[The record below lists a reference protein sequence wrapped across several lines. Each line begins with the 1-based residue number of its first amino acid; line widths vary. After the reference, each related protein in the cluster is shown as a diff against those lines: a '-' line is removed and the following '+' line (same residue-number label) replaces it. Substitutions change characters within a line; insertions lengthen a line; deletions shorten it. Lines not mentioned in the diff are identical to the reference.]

1 MASNPLGMKKHVE
14 LVGTLYMITGGLS
27 LLVAVSM
34 LSLGL
39 GAVMLT
45 DSAGSG
51 DARQG
56 IPALLAVGVF
66 AALAGLTL
74 VWALAHFWSGMALRR
89 FGPLARAIAIV
100 LAVLNLFVLPFGTA
114 LGIYALWVL
123 MNEQTRP
130 LFHPE
135 PA

>member
-1 MASNPLGMKKHVE
+1 MKNHVE

-27 LLVAVSM
+27 FLVALSM
-34 LSLGL
+34 FALGL
-39 GAVMLT
+39 GAVALT
-45 DSAGSG
+45 DSAGFA
-51 DARQG
+51 DAPQG

-74 VWALAHFWSGMALRR
+74 VWAVAHFWSGVALRR
-89 FGPLARAIAIV
+89 FGPVARAIAIV

-135 PA
+135 AA

>member
-1 MASNPLGMKKHVE
+1 MKKHVD
-14 LVGTLYMITGGLS
+14 LVGTLYMIAGGLT
-27 LLVAVSM
+27 LLVALSM

-39 GAVMLT
+39 GAVALT
-45 DSAGSG
+45 GSG
-51 DARQG
+51 GSVDVRQG
-56 IPALLAVGVF
+56 IPVLLAVGAF
-66 AALAGLTL
+66 AALAGIAF
-74 VWALAHFWSGMALRR
+74 VWAVAHLWSGMALRR
-89 FGPLARAIAIV
+89 CGPWARAIAIV

-135 PA
+135 HA